1 MVIDIFQLAQ
11 LYQTGDVNDE
21 FILLHY
27 GQEVLERIIH
37 ILTDPFNDVLGG

>member
-1 MVIDIFQLAQ
+1 MVIDILQLAN
-11 LYQTGDVNDE
+11 LYNAGDVSED
-21 FILLHY
+21 FIVLHY